1 MSRKIDLDLS
11 EKQLTALEFL
21 NQHDKAVE
29 LLYGGAKGGGKSVFG
44 CLWAWSEA
52 ERLLNLYKLP
62 RTSNPMPVGFIGRK
76 VGKLFNETT
85 FETWKKR
92 VPPECYVL
100 KGKPAE
106 IIIEGRVKIFT
117 GGLDNR
123 DDVNK
128 FNSAELAFYFL
139 DQAEETVKNDILLLR
154 AATFYRLT
162 IHGHKIPGKGLLTAN
177 PAQCW
182 LKDEFI
188 DIPGVAA

>member
-1 MSRKIDLDLS
+1 MEYNLT
-11 EKQLTALEFL
+11 EKQTEAHCHLTDSKA
-21 NQHDKAVE
+21 KAVC
-29 LLYGGAKGGGKSVFG
+29 YGGAKGGGKSFLL
-44 CLWAWSEA
+44 CLWVWQWTLWLIDFFGLEKGKHPPP
-52 ERLLNLYKLP
+52 L
-62 RTSNPMPVGFIGRK
+62 GFIGRK
-76 VGKLFNETT
+76 RSVDFSDTT
-85 FETWKKR
+85 FETFR
-92 VPPECYVL
+92 RIIPPNTYLIREQD
-100 KGKPAE
+100 KE
-106 IIIEGRVKIFT
+106 IIVDGKAKIAF
-117 GGLDNR
+117 GGLDDQLNI
-123 DDVNK
+123 NK